1 MSITRLHFTLARLP
15 SRLPSTALLSISYLL
30 EGRPRPRSLS
40 NNTGFKTKKRT
51 IKLSTHK
58 QAHHETHKTMQYQY
72 PQASLPGLPVE
83 LRLIILQHALLLN
96 SRIEI
101 RHQQKCT
108 SHPISAMIRRTLQAT
123 ISPSSS
129 SRTAWSLLQINSQIR
144 TEALPLF
151 FELCNFHFYDTL
163 TRSLL
168 ASFLQ
173 MIGGDAVI
181 GRMKHVSFHTRGK
194 CMMFGLGDAEEEE
207 GYALIFLF
215 FLLSFRSFFCLLLI
229 PLFLR
234 VSDSKNNNITFL
246 SLFPPPP
253 LPKAKQKPKQKEN
266 STNLPSPP
274 CSSPPPTAHHHQP
287 PTPTAGQPTPIP
299 PTPKTTVSETSP
311 STFPTPLPPPP
322 PHLHHPH
329 NPTFSTTSSPPP
341 ASGPTTTR

>member
-40 NNTGFKTKKRT
+40 NNTGFKTKKKDYTT
-51 IKLSTHK
+51 INSQTSPPRNPQK
-58 QAHHETHKTMQYQY
+58 MQYHY

-108 SHPISAMIRRTLQAT
+108 SNPISTIIRRTLQAT

-144 TEALPLF
+144 SEALPLF

-173 MIGGDAVI
+173 TIGGETVI

-194 CMMFGLGDAEEEE
+194 CMMYGLGDAEEEE
-207 GYALIFLF
+207 GYVLNF
-215 FLLSFRSFFCLLLI
+215 FLLLI
-229 PLFLR
+229 IFSLFLLFIVDLSIFR
-234 VSDSKNNNITFL
+234 VSDSKNNNNNITFL
-246 SLFPPPP
+246 SLF
-253 LPKAKQKPKQKEN
+253 
-266 STNLPSPP
+266 TFPSF
-274 CSSPPPTAHHHQP
+274 
-287 PTPTAGQPTPIP
+287 
-299 PTPKTTVSETSP
+299 P
-311 STFPTPLPPPP
+311 STKTKTKRKS
-322 PHLHHPH
+322 H
-329 NPTFSTTSSPPP
+329 
-341 ASGPTTTR
+341 

>member
-1 MSITRLHFTLARLP
+1 
-15 SRLPSTALLSISYLL
+15 
-30 EGRPRPRSLS
+30 
-40 NNTGFKTKKRT
+40 
-51 IKLSTHK
+51 
-58 QAHHETHKTMQYQY
+58 MQYQY

-108 SHPISAMIRRTLQAT
+108 SHPISTIIKRTLQAT

-173 MIGGDAVI
+173 TIGGDAII

-194 CMMFGLGDAEEEE
+194 CMMYGLENEEEEEE
-207 GYALIFLF
+207 GYVLLF
-215 FLLSFRSFFCLLLI
+215 YCFSLSFPSFFCLLLI

-234 VSDSKNNNITFL
+234 VSDSKNNY
-246 SLFPPPP
+246 SFP
-253 LPKAKQKPKQKEN
+253 LLLLYQKPKQKK
-266 STNLPSPP
+266 S
-274 CSSPPPTAHHHQP
+274 H
-287 PTPTAGQPTPIP
+287 
-299 PTPKTTVSETSP
+299 
-311 STFPTPLPPPP
+311 
-322 PHLHHPH
+322 
-329 NPTFSTTSSPPP
+329 
-341 ASGPTTTR
+341 

>member
-1 MSITRLHFTLARLP
+1 MNITRLHFTLA
-15 SRLPSTALLSISYLL
+15 RLPSTALLSISYLL
-30 EGRPRPRSLS
+30 EGKPRPRSLS
-40 NNTGFKTKKRT
+40 NNTGFKTTKG
-51 IKLSTHK
+51 LY
-58 QAHHETHKTMQYQY
+58 HHQLTNKPTTKPTKMQYHY

-108 SHPISAMIRRTLQAT
+108 SHPISTIIRRTLQAT

-173 MIGGDAVI
+173 TIGGEAVI

-207 GYALIFLF
+207 GYVLIFFSSYYLF
-215 FLLSFRSFFCLLLI
+215 SLSSVIVDPPIF
-229 PLFLR
+229 R
-234 VSDSKNNNITFL
+234 VSNSKNNNNNNTFL
-246 SLFPPPP
+246 SLF
-253 LPKAKQKPKQKEN
+253 
-266 STNLPSPP
+266 TFP
-274 CSSPPPTAHHHQP
+274 CSSSTKN
-287 PTPTAGQPTPIP
+287 
-299 PTPKTTVSETSP
+299 KTKRKS
-311 STFPTPLPPPP
+311 
-322 PHLHHPH
+322 H
-329 NPTFSTTSSPPP
+329 
-341 ASGPTTTR
+341 

>member
-1 MSITRLHFTLARLP
+1 
-15 SRLPSTALLSISYLL
+15 
-30 EGRPRPRSLS
+30 
-40 NNTGFKTKKRT
+40 
-51 IKLSTHK
+51 
-58 QAHHETHKTMQYQY
+58 MQYHY

-108 SHPISAMIRRTLQAT
+108 SNPISTIIKRTLQAT

-173 MIGGDAVI
+173 TIGGEAMI

-207 GYALIFLF
+207 RYVLLF
-215 FLLSFRSFFCLLLI
+215 YFFSLSFPSFFCLLLN

-234 VSDSKNNNITFL
+234 VSDSKNNNNNITFL

-253 LPKAKQKPKQKEN
+253 LPKKNQKQNKN

-274 CSSPPPTAHHHQP
+274 CSPPPTAHHHQP

-299 PTPKTTVSETSP
+299 PTPKITVSETSP
-311 STFPTPLPPPP
+311 STFPTPPH
-322 PHLHHPH
+322 HLHLLH
-329 NPTFSTTSSPPP
+329 NPTSSTTSSQPP

>member
-1 MSITRLHFTLARLP
+1 
-15 SRLPSTALLSISYLL
+15 
-30 EGRPRPRSLS
+30 
-40 NNTGFKTKKRT
+40 
-51 IKLSTHK
+51 
-58 QAHHETHKTMQYQY
+58 MQYHY

-101 RHQQKCT
+101 RHQKKCT
-108 SHPISAMIRRTLQAT
+108 SHPISTIIKRTLQAT

-173 MIGGDAVI
+173 TIGGDAVI

-194 CMMFGLGDAEEEE
+194 CMMFGLGNAEEEE
-207 GYALIFLF
+207 GYVLFLFF
-215 FLLSFRSFFCLLLI
+215 FLLSFLCFFCLLLI
-229 PLFLR
+229 PLFFEYR
-234 VSDSKNNNITFL
+234 TRKQRQQHHISIPFP
-246 SLFPPPP
+246 FPPPP
-253 LPKAKQKPKQKEN
+253 VPKTKQKEN
-266 STNLPSPP
+266 PTNLPSPP
-274 CSSPPPTAHHHQP
+274 CSSPPPTAHHHHQP
-287 PTPTAGQPTPIP
+287 LTPTAGQPTPIP
-299 PTPKTTVSETSP
+299 PTPKITVSETSP
-311 STFPTPLPPPP
+311 STFPTPPPLP
-322 PHLHHPH
+322 PHLHLLHK
-329 NPTFSTTSSPPP
+329 PTFSTTSSPPP

>member
-1 MSITRLHFTLARLP
+1 MNITRLHFTLARLP

-40 NNTGFKTKKRT
+40 NNTGFKTTKGLYHYQLTNKPTTKPTKK
-51 IKLSTHK
+51 
-58 QAHHETHKTMQYQY
+58 MQYHY

-108 SHPISAMIRRTLQAT
+108 SNPISTIIKRTLQAT

-173 MIGGDAVI
+173 TIGGDAVI

-194 CMMFGLGDAEEEE
+194 CMMYGLENEEEEEEE
-207 GYALIFLF
+207 GYVLLF
-215 FLLSFRSFFCLLLI
+215 YCFSLSFPSFFCLLLI

-234 VSDSKNNNITFL
+234 VSDSKNNY
-246 SLFPPPP
+246 SFP
-253 LPKAKQKPKQKEN
+253 LLLLYQKPKQKK
-266 STNLPSPP
+266 S
-274 CSSPPPTAHHHQP
+274 H
-287 PTPTAGQPTPIP
+287 
-299 PTPKTTVSETSP
+299 
-311 STFPTPLPPPP
+311 
-322 PHLHHPH
+322 
-329 NPTFSTTSSPPP
+329 
-341 ASGPTTTR
+341 

>member
-1 MSITRLHFTLARLP
+1 MNITRLHFTLARLP
-15 SRLPSTALLSISYLL
+15 SRLPSTALLSLL

-40 NNTGFKTKKRT
+40 NNTGFKTTKGLYHYQLTNKPTTKPTKK
-51 IKLSTHK
+51 
-58 QAHHETHKTMQYQY
+58 MQYHY
-72 PQASLPGLPVE
+72 PRASLPGLPVE

-108 SHPISAMIRRTLQAT
+108 SNPISTIIRRTLKAT

-151 FELCNFHFYDTL
+151 FEICDFHFYDTL

-173 MIGGDAVI
+173 TIGGDAVI

-207 GYALIFLF
+207 GYVLIFFSSYYLF
-215 FLLSFRSFFCLLLI
+215 S
-229 PLFLR
+229 
-234 VSDSKNNNITFL
+234 VSSVY
-246 SLFPPPP
+246 
-253 LPKAKQKPKQKEN
+253 
-266 STNLPSPP
+266 
-274 CSSPPPTAHHHQP
+274 C
-287 PTPTAGQPTPIP
+287 
-299 PTPKTTVSETSP
+299 
-311 STFPTPLPPPP
+311 
-322 PHLHHPH
+322 
-329 NPTFSTTSSPPP
+329 
-341 ASGPTTTR
+341 

>member
-1 MSITRLHFTLARLP
+1 
-15 SRLPSTALLSISYLL
+15 
-30 EGRPRPRSLS
+30 
-40 NNTGFKTKKRT
+40 
-51 IKLSTHK
+51 
-58 QAHHETHKTMQYQY
+58 MQYQY

-108 SHPISAMIRRTLQAT
+108 SNPISTIIKRTLQAT

-144 TEALPLF
+144 SEALPLF

-173 MIGGDAVI
+173 TIGGEAVI

-194 CMMFGLGDAEEEE
+194 CIMFGLGDAEEEE
-207 GYALIFLF
+207 GYVLFYFFFLLF
-215 FLLSFRSFFCLLLI
+215 FLSFFCLLLI
-229 PLFLR
+229 PLFFEYR
-234 VSDSKNNNITFL
+234 TRKITTTTSHFYPF
-246 SLFPPPP
+246 SLFPTPP
-253 LPKAKQKPKQKEN
+253 LPKTKQKK

-274 CSSPPPTAHHHQP
+274 YSSPPPTAHHHHQP

-299 PTPKTTVSETSP
+299 PAPKTTVSETSP
-311 STFPTPLPPPP
+311 STFPTPPPPLH
-322 PHLHHPH
+322 HLHLLH

>member
-1 MSITRLHFTLARLP
+1 
-15 SRLPSTALLSISYLL
+15 
-30 EGRPRPRSLS
+30 
-40 NNTGFKTKKRT
+40 
-51 IKLSTHK
+51 
-58 QAHHETHKTMQYQY
+58 MQYQY

-108 SHPISAMIRRTLQAT
+108 SHPISTIIRRTLQAT

-173 MIGGDAVI
+173 TIGGEAVI

-194 CMMFGLGDAEEEE
+194 CMMYGLGDAEEEE
-207 GYALIFLF
+207 GYVLF
-215 FLLSFRSFFCLLLI
+215 FYFFLSSFLSFFCLLLI
-229 PLFLR
+229 PLFFEYLGLE
-234 VSDSKNNNITFL
+234 K
-246 SLFPPPP
+246 
-253 LPKAKQKPKQKEN
+253 
-266 STNLPSPP
+266 
-274 CSSPPPTAHHHQP
+274 
-287 PTPTAGQPTPIP
+287 
-299 PTPKTTVSETSP
+299 
-311 STFPTPLPPPP
+311 
-322 PHLHHPH
+322 
-329 NPTFSTTSSPPP
+329 
-341 ASGPTTTR
+341 

>member
-1 MSITRLHFTLARLP
+1 MNITRLHFTLARLP

-30 EGRPRPRSLS
+30 EGKPRPRSLS
-40 NNTGFKTKKRT
+40 NNTGFKTTKGLYHYQLT
-51 IKLSTHK
+51 IKPTTK
-58 QAHHETHKTMQYQY
+58 PTKMQYHY

-108 SHPISAMIRRTLQAT
+108 SHPISTIIKRTLQAT

-144 TEALPLF
+144 FEALPLF

-173 MIGGDAVI
+173 TIGGEAVI

-194 CMMFGLGDAEEEE
+194 CIMFGLGDAEEEE
-207 GYALIFLF
+207 GYVLNFF
-215 FLLSFRSFFCLLLI
+215 FLLVIFS
-229 PLFLR
+229 LFL
-234 VSDSKNNNITFL
+234 
-246 SLFPPPP
+246 LFIVDPPI
-253 LPKAKQKPKQKEN
+253 
-266 STNLPSPP
+266 
-274 CSSPPPTAHHHQP
+274 SSSI
-287 PTPTAGQPTPIP
+287 GLE
-299 PTPKTTVSETSP
+299 K
-311 STFPTPLPPPP
+311 
-322 PHLHHPH
+322 
-329 NPTFSTTSSPPP
+329 
-341 ASGPTTTR
+341 

>member
-1 MSITRLHFTLARLP
+1 
-15 SRLPSTALLSISYLL
+15 
-30 EGRPRPRSLS
+30 
-40 NNTGFKTKKRT
+40 
-51 IKLSTHK
+51 
-58 QAHHETHKTMQYQY
+58 MQYHY

-83 LRLIILQHALLLN
+83 LRLIILQHALHLN

-108 SHPISAMIRRTLQAT
+108 TNPISTIIRRTLQAT

-173 MIGGDAVI
+173 TIGGEAVI

-194 CMMFGLGDAEEEE
+194 CIMFGLGDAEEEE
-207 GYALIFLF
+207 GYVLIFLF
-215 FLLSFRSFFCLLLI
+215 LLIIFSLFLLFIVDSPIF
-229 PLFLR
+229 R

-246 SLFPPPP
+246 SLF
-253 LPKAKQKPKQKEN
+253 
-266 STNLPSPP
+266 
-274 CSSPPPTAHHHQP
+274 
-287 PTPTAGQPTPIP
+287 
-299 PTPKTTVSETSP
+299 
-311 STFPTPLPPPP
+311 TFPYSS
-322 PHLHHPH
+322 
-329 NPTFSTTSSPPP
+329 STKNKTK
-341 ASGPTTTR
+341 RKFH

>member
-1 MSITRLHFTLARLP
+1 
-15 SRLPSTALLSISYLL
+15 
-30 EGRPRPRSLS
+30 
-40 NNTGFKTKKRT
+40 
-51 IKLSTHK
+51 
-58 QAHHETHKTMQYQY
+58 MQYQY

-108 SHPISAMIRRTLQAT
+108 SHPISTIIRRTLKAT

-173 MIGGDAVI
+173 TIGGDAMI

-194 CMMFGLGDAEEEE
+194 CIMFGLGDAEEEE
-207 GYALIFLF
+207 GYVLIYFF
-215 FLLSFRSFFCLLLI
+215 FLLSFLCFFCLCLI
-229 PLFLR
+229 PLFFEYR
-234 VSDSKNNNITFL
+234 TRKITTTTSHFYPF
-246 SLFPPPP
+246 SLFPTPP
-253 LPKAKQKPKQKEN
+253 LSKTKQKEN
-266 STNLPSPP
+266 PTNLPSPP
-274 CSSPPPTAHHHQP
+274 HSPPPTAHHHQP

-299 PTPKTTVSETSP
+299 PAPKTTVSETSP
-311 STFPTPLPPPP
+311 STFPTPPPLP
-322 PHLHHPH
+322 PHLHLLHK
-329 NPTFSTTSSPPP
+329 PTSSTTSSPPP
-341 ASGPTTTR
+341 ASGRTTTR

>member
-1 MSITRLHFTLARLP
+1 
-15 SRLPSTALLSISYLL
+15 
-30 EGRPRPRSLS
+30 
-40 NNTGFKTKKRT
+40 
-51 IKLSTHK
+51 
-58 QAHHETHKTMQYQY
+58 MQYHY

-108 SHPISAMIRRTLQAT
+108 SNPISTIIRRTLQAT

-173 MIGGDAVI
+173 TIGGDAVI

-207 GYALIFLF
+207 GYVLLFYF
-215 FLLSFRSFFCLLLI
+215 FLLSFLSFFCLLLI
-229 PLFLR
+229 PLFFEYR
-234 VSDSKNNNITFL
+234 TRKITTTSHFYSF
-246 SLFPPPP
+246 SLFPPP
-253 LPKAKQKPKQKEN
+253 LPKTNQKQTPKPKKN
-266 STNLPSPP
+266 STNLLSPHILLP
-274 CSSPPPTAHHHQP
+274 QQPIIIINPLLQRLDNQLLSLPLRRLLSPRPHHQP
-287 PTPTAGQPTPIP
+287 
-299 PTPKTTVSETSP
+299 
-311 STFPTPLPPPP
+311 FP
-322 PHLHHPH
+322 PHLLLSLFLFFIYI
-329 NPTFSTTSSPPP
+329 T
-341 ASGPTTTR
+341 PTTRHFQQHLHHLPPLDQPQPVSKTIVLQWGFCVSRTNV

>member
-30 EGRPRPRSLS
+30 EGEQQHWFQ
-40 NNTGFKTKKRT
+40 NKKRT
-51 IKLSTHK
+51 IPLSTHK
-58 QAHHETHKTMQYQY
+58 QAHHETHKKMQYHY

-108 SHPISAMIRRTLQAT
+108 SHPISTIIRRTLQAT

-129 SRTAWSLLQINSQIR
+129 SRTAWSLLQINSRIR
-144 TEALPLF
+144 TEVLPLF

-173 MIGGDAVI
+173 TIGGETVI

-194 CMMFGLGDAEEEE
+194 CIMFGLGDAEEEE
-207 GYALIFLF
+207 GYVLFYFF
-215 FLLSFRSFFCLLLI
+215 FLLSFLCFFCLFLI

-234 VSDSKNNNITFL
+234 VSNSKNNNNNITFL
-246 SLFPPPP
+246 SLF
-253 LPKAKQKPKQKEN
+253 
-266 STNLPSPP
+266 TFPSF
-274 CSSPPPTAHHHQP
+274 
-287 PTPTAGQPTPIP
+287 
-299 PTPKTTVSETSP
+299 P
-311 STFPTPLPPPP
+311 STKTKTKKK
-322 PHLHHPH
+322 LH
-329 NPTFSTTSSPPP
+329 
-341 ASGPTTTR
+341 